1 MKIKYRLKD
10 QKISIELKKM
20 IFINPVL
27 DLKNPSFQHI
37 KEIYFYLNDEEVK
50 HITWTGKRWDKAE
63 KDRYL
68 NYFKDGIKKV
78 MKITSNPKWDMWKRS
93 NKPLTSVEIDI
104 WRNLI
109 IKDTNIK
116 AWEHY
121 FKPVPSPCKNG
132 IQAIDDNLNPI
143 CKKEGIRICENCGE
157 NKTYKYLAFCKK
169 CLKED
174 KRRL

>member
-10 QKISIELKKM
+10 QKFSVKLQEM
-20 IFINPVL
+20 AYPVF
-27 DLKNPSFQHI
+27 DPKQPKFQTY
-37 KEIYFYLNDEEVK
+37 KSVYFYLNGVDVND
-50 HITWTGKRWDKAE
+50 IIWTGRSWDKVE
-63 KDRYL
+63 RDLYL
-68 NYFKDGIKKV
+68 CAFENDIKRV
-78 MKITSNPKWDMWKRS
+78 MRITSNPKWDMWGRSGKRL
-93 NKPLTSVEIDI
+93 NNVELDI

-116 AWEHY
+116 AWDHY
-121 FKPVPSPCKNG
+121 FKPVPPRCKNG
-132 IQAIDDNLNPI
+132 IKAIDDNLNPI

-174 KRRL
+174 KRQL